1 MQSCNLIYPR
11 FSSCKCEILLNSY
24 CSQECLHFIFK
35 CIYIAAVSKCQI
47 IASLNPINCDPV
59 CSIAI
64 PPHSFKTSLSAYY
77 ILSRIFNPII
87 NHITECKSHFAKT
100 PPIISSIESVSLL
113 WSLLWCDPYATF
125 SDVYWITMLTR
136 RMWSP
141 TIIIQQRAS
150 GFGQSGAQNIADE

>member
-1 MQSCNLIYPR
+1 MGFQNAIFNYTYQLRVIAVYKFEDQLSIIIKSKSVQSMQSCNLIYPR
-11 FSSCKCEILLNSY
+11 FSSCKFKILLNSI

-113 WSLLWCDPYATF
+113 
-125 SDVYWITMLTR
+125 
-136 RMWSP
+136 
-141 TIIIQQRAS
+141 
-150 GFGQSGAQNIADE
+150 